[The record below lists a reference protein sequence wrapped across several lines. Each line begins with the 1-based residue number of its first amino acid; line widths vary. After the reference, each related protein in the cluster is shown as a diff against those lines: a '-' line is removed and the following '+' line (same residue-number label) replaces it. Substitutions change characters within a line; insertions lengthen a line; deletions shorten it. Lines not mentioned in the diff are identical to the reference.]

1 MSETF
6 VNLFRIRQSDHGTE
20 GILSIGGF
28 TCFTMELPWRD
39 NEPNVSCIPPGRYDA
54 RIVVSPKFGKVYWVV
69 AVPGRTHIR
78 NHAGNLAGDTRKG
91 FKTHSYGC
99 ILSGKYKGYIAGQR
113 AILLSRVTIRKF
125 INLLQGRPLK
135 LNIIEAF

>member
-1 MSETF
+1 
-6 VNLFRIRQSDHGTE
+6 
-20 GILSIGGF
+20 
-28 TCFTMELPWRD
+28 MELPWRD
-39 NEPNVSCIPPGRYDA
+39 NKPNVSCIPPDQYDA
-54 RIVVSPKFGKVYWVV
+54 QIAMSPKFGKVYWVV
-69 AVPGRTHIR
+69 DVPDRSYIR
-78 NHAGNLAGDTRKG
+78 NHAGNLAGDTKKG

-125 INLLQGRPLK
+125 INLLQDRPFK